1 MTIQRFVIITVKL
14 QWIIKNRSDSSLCNQ
29 QKIMESVYMDLNDT
43 RIYDDTFKSVGKKVD
58 YFVSS
63 DVATG

>member
-1 MTIQRFVIITVKL
+1 
-14 QWIIKNRSDSSLCNQ
+14 
-29 QKIMESVYMDLNDT
+29 MESVYMDLNDT